1 MKAIKVPR
9 KQAEKVRRY
18 AEEIKAKDK
27 KRLIVQKDDFV
38 EIPIYDEYESYF
50 DHEIVEQQSPL
61 FAKEYDLA
69 KILRR
74 EVPSHLLSF
83 IPRKYKII
91 GDIIMIKIPPELGE
105 YKKKIGEILLSIHPR
120 CKSVWEDKGK
130 RGMLRKPEVELISG
144 EGSETIH
151 REGGCYYKLDVTQVM
166 FSPGNL
172 AERIRAGRTVKD
184 GEVVVDMFAGI
195 GYFSIPAAVHG
206 HPKRIYSIE
215 ANPRSYKHLLENI
228 KLNKADR
235 IVPILGNSMF
245 ITPQGVAD
253 RVFMGHINSQDFL
266 PVAVRA
272 LKEKGFIHYHESTP
286 EAVLDRPLERVK
298 RAADNEGKEAKIDGF
313 KKVKHYSPGVLHVVV
328 DASIY

>member
-1 MKAIKVPR
+1 MRAVKVP
-9 KQAEKVRRY
+9 KEQAEKVRRY

-27 KRLIVQKDDFV
+27 KRLVIQKDDFV
-38 EIPIYDEYESYF
+38 EIPIYDEYASIF
-50 DHEIVEQQSPL
+50 DHEVIEQESPL

-74 EVPSHLLSF
+74 ETPPELHSF
-83 IPRKYKII
+83 IPHKYKIV
-91 GDIIMIKIPPELGE
+91 GDIIMIKIPPQLKE
-105 YKKKIGEILLSIHPR
+105 YKKKVGEVLLSIHPR

-130 RGMLRKPEVELISG
+130 KGMLRRPEVELISG
-144 EGSETIH
+144 EGSETVH

-172 AERIRAGRTVKD
+172 AERTRAGQIVKE
-184 GEVVVDMFAGI
+184 GELVVDMFAGI

-206 HPKRIYSIE
+206 RPKRIYSIE
-215 ANPRSYKHLLENI
+215 ANPQSYTYLLENI
-228 KLNKADR
+228 QLNKAHR
-235 IVPILGNSMF
+235 IVPILGDSMF

-266 PVAVRA
+266 SMAVRA

-286 EAVLDRPLERVK
+286 EAVLDRPVERVK
-298 RAADNEGKEAKIDGF
+298 RAAEKEGKKAKIEDLR
-313 KKVKHYSPGVLHVVV
+313 KVKHYSPGVLHVVLDV
-328 DASIY
+328 YIS

>member
-1 MKAIKVPR
+1 MKAIKAP
-9 KQAEKVRRY
+9 KENAEEIRRY
-18 AEEIKAKDK
+18 AEKIKAKDK

-50 DHEIVEQQSPL
+50 DHEIVEQESPL
-61 FAKEYDLA
+61 FAKEYDMA

-74 EVPSHLLSF
+74 EIPSDLHPF

-91 GDIIMIKIPPELGE
+91 GDIIMIKMPPELRG
-105 YKKKIGEILLSIHPR
+105 YKNRIGEILLSIHPR

-130 RGMLRKPEVELISG
+130 KGMLRKPDVELITG

-151 REGGCYYKLDVTQVM
+151 REGGCYFKLDVTQVM

-172 AERIRAGRTVKD
+172 AERMRAGRMVKE

-195 GYFSIPAAVHG
+195 GYFSIPAAVHS
-206 HPKRIYSIE
+206 HPMRIYSIE
-215 ANPRSYKHLLENI
+215 TNPQSYAYLLENI
-228 KLNKADR
+228 QLNKADK
-235 IVPILGNSMF
+235 IVPVLGDSMF
-245 ITPQGVAD
+245 ITPQGIAD
-253 RVFMGHINSQDFL
+253 RVFMGHINSHEFL

-286 EAVLDRPLERVK
+286 EAVLERPVDRIK
-298 RAADNEGKEAKIDGF
+298 QAAENEGKKAKIERF
-313 KKVKHYSPGVLHVVV
+313 RKVKHYSPGVLHVVV
-328 DASIY
+328 DAYIS

>member
-9 KQAEKVRRY
+9 EQAEKVRRY

-50 DHEIVEQQSPL
+50 DHDIVEQENPL
-61 FAKEYDLA
+61 FAREYDLA
-69 KILRR
+69 KILKR
-74 EVPSHLLSF
+74 EIPSDLHSF
-83 IPRKYKII
+83 IPHKYKII
-91 GDIIMIKIPPELGE
+91 GDIIMIKIPSELRE
-105 YKKKIGEILLSIHPR
+105 YKKKVGEILLSIHPR

-130 RGMLRKPEVELISG
+130 KGMLRKPEVELISG

-151 REGGCYYKLDVTQVM
+151 REGGCYFKLDVTQVM

-172 AERIRAGRTVKD
+172 AERIRAGRMVKE

-195 GYFSIPAAVHG
+195 GYFSIPAAVNSM
-206 HPKRIYSIE
+206 PKRIYSIE
-215 ANPRSYKHLLENI
+215 ANPQSYAYLLENI
-228 KLNKADR
+228 QLNKVNQ
-235 IVPILGNSMF
+235 IVPIMGDSMF
-245 ITPQGVAD
+245 ITPEGVAD

-266 PVAVRA
+266 PMAVRA

-286 EAVLDRPLERVK
+286 EAVLDRPVERVK
-298 RAADNEGKEAKIDGF
+298 RAAEKEGKEAKIENLR
-313 KKVKHYSPGVLHVVV
+313 KVKHYSPGVLHVVV
-328 DASIY
+328 DAHIS